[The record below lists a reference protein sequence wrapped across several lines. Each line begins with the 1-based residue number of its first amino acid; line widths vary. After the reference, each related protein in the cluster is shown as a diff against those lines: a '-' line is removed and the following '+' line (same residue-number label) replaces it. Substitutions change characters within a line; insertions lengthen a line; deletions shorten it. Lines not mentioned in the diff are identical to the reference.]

1 MWLVAAMAPTG
12 FGRLVAVGVLPGH
25 LTAMLQGTGLNR
37 HTCVF
42 GIDITSTTAVEP
54 DKHIL
59 VAAALAELLDNDG
72 DGVVDSPPVVQAMVA
87 ARVLVAIY
95 GSNKERR
102 RASMS
107 GKTSLPVTELL
118 RTDVTVEGSEV
129 LGRDSSKFV
138 LIRMLLEQGLS
149 PVYPA
154 EFSVV
159 ESHNSQL
166 QQAMKVASGNCGLG
180 FLGQKVQPPA
190 TCSGH
195 YHYNEPGCDF
205 ECEMASYFYLA
216 LTSVMG
222 AQRNRCRKLSVIFA
236 ACTPQKVSGQF
247 ILEKTLLYYGWLKQ
261 ASASNAINS
270 LICQKNSLRPS
281 YSHACREMPG
291 WLTILSSCDCS

>member
-1 MWLVAAMAPTG
+1 MSSPHSAHGYCSLVLTLYLSRVDMHRRAGVRVAGTVSQRLRPLLLLMWLVAAMAPTG

-107 GKTSLPVTELL
+107 GKKSLPVTELL
-118 RTDVTVEGSEV
+118 RT
-129 LGRDSSKFV
+129 
-138 LIRMLLEQGLS
+138 
-149 PVYPA
+149 P
-154 EFSVV
+154 
-159 ESHNSQL
+159 
-166 QQAMKVASGNCGLG
+166 
-180 FLGQKVQPPA
+180 
-190 TCSGH
+190 
-195 YHYNEPGCDF
+195 
-205 ECEMASYFYLA
+205 
-216 LTSVMG
+216 
-222 AQRNRCRKLSVIFA
+222 
-236 ACTPQKVSGQF
+236 
-247 ILEKTLLYYGWLKQ
+247 
-261 ASASNAINS
+261 
-270 LICQKNSLRPS
+270 
-281 YSHACREMPG
+281 
-291 WLTILSSCDCS
+291 